1 MSPPA
6 PSAGFPDPGTIRAAE
21 RSGNRP
27 LFSVSVHRRR
37 PNKRSPENPPNR
49 KRTRLGL
56 SLRHAPCDRVFTD
69 RQPPGNRPQSHPRE
83 SLRLTRPDYS
93 LPQRRSPVARRRD
106 PVGRAD
112 RDRAH
117 GRLSIARKAFSSLGS
132 MPSATTPRARSS
144 ANRSGRN
151 LGDHAVVVVHVEQ
164 HAPLLETIN
173 QFRLVNGRH
182 ADGYGL
188 SHRVGIRIEQ
198 AFAFGIGR
206 NRRDDRR
213 IAGVDQHAGRIEPEP
228 VGQRIARRNR
238 NRPAPDC
245 AAATGSAPRRRRT
258 GPNARQPAVRNLST
272 IVLLTSPHRPSSRPS
287 ASRHPSHGVLR
298 SSGPRYRAHGRC
310 S

>member
-117 GRLSIARKAFSSLGS
+117 AGCRSPERRSPAWVACRRPRRPGPGARRIGSGVISAITLSSSFTS
-132 MPSATTPRARSS
+132 SSTPRFSK
-144 ANRSGRN
+144 
-151 LGDHAVVVVHVEQ
+151 Q
-164 HAPLLETIN
+164 
-173 QFRLVNGRH
+173 
-182 ADGYGL
+182 
-188 SHRVGIRIEQ
+188 
-198 AFAFGIGR
+198 
-206 NRRDDRR
+206 
-213 IAGVDQHAGRIEPEP
+213 
-228 VGQRIARRNR
+228 
-238 NRPAPDC
+238 
-245 AAATGSAPRRRRT
+245 
-258 GPNARQPAVRNLST
+258 
-272 IVLLTSPHRPSSRPS
+272 
-287 ASRHPSHGVLR
+287 
-298 SSGPRYRAHGRC
+298 
-310 S
+310 

>member
-49 KRTRLGL
+49 KRMRLGL

-69 RQPPGNRPQSHPRE
+69 RQPPGTRPQPHPRE

-117 GRLSIARKAFSSLGS
+117 AAVDRPEGVLQLGQHAVGHDAPGPELGEALLSSSTS
-132 MPSATTPRARSS
+132 INTPRFSK
-144 ANRSGRN
+144 
-151 LGDHAVVVVHVEQ
+151 Q
-164 HAPLLETIN
+164 
-173 QFRLVNGRH
+173 
-182 ADGYGL
+182 
-188 SHRVGIRIEQ
+188 
-198 AFAFGIGR
+198 
-206 NRRDDRR
+206 
-213 IAGVDQHAGRIEPEP
+213 
-228 VGQRIARRNR
+228 
-238 NRPAPDC
+238 
-245 AAATGSAPRRRRT
+245 
-258 GPNARQPAVRNLST
+258 
-272 IVLLTSPHRPSSRPS
+272 
-287 ASRHPSHGVLR
+287 
-298 SSGPRYRAHGRC
+298 
-310 S
+310 